1 MRGRVICTTTLATC
15 MMADL
20 VVECIVRAV
29 EEQGRRRKSVKSL
42 WVRPVA
48 VGVMLVLLAYWVR
61 GVDAD
66 LSEAAAMNERI
77 DTLAQEKAILS
88 EEIAEA
94 KNIARALRHEV
105 DLLAKKHRDETV
117 PKTHVSVAALR
128 REIEQLRE
136 SIQDY
141 KNDVEALKQQLKRKQ
156 GEAALQSENETLRQE
171 LIDLLR
177 DKQSKKDFL
186 VEITWI
192 KQKMDAIKENEAA
205 LKQNISGLVEK
216 QQICMAEV
224 VQLRQ
229 EVESLKQTQDSESL
243 IQNAAVKEHEVLI
256 IQLTKKQETDREHLV
271 REIAELWERQE
282 LVRTVRPEINHL
294 RQSDQVLRKEIET
307 MKQLNQNYQQETEE
321 LILRHQNDTQTELTK
336 LPDFYSQNSSAIHV
350 EMKVGN
356 IAQQGLSAGSVW
368 RLVVVLWMTF
378 YLFLY
383 HQKFRNRT
391 QGMIHELIEKQDT
404 DREFLK
410 GNRDAK
416 RGVVSDS
423 LRTEVDKLKEAG
435 VR

>member
-1 MRGRVICTTTLATC
+1 MGASSCCRRDACTACVLGSRRGCRST
-15 MMADL
+15 
-20 VVECIVRAV
+20 
-29 EEQGRRRKSVKSL
+29 
-42 WVRPVA
+42 
-48 VGVMLVLLAYWVR
+48 
-61 GVDAD
+61 
-66 LSEAAAMNERI
+66 AAMNERI
-77 DTLAQEKAILS
+77 DTLAHEKAIFS
-88 EEIAEA
+88 EEISEA
-94 KNIARALRHEV
+94 KNIARV

-117 PKTHVSVAALR
+117 PKTHISVAALR

-141 KNDVEALKQQLKRKQ
+141 INDVQALKQQLKRKQ

-192 KQKMDAIKENEAA
+192 KQKMDDIKENEAT
-205 LKQNISGLVEK
+205 LKQNISGLLEK
-216 QQICMAEV
+216 QQVCMAEV

-256 IQLTKKQETDREHLV
+256 VQLTKKQETDREHLV
-271 REIAELWERQE
+271 REITELWERQE
-282 LVRTVRPEINHL
+282 LVWTVRPEINHL

-321 LILRHQNDTQTELTK
+321 LIL
-336 LPDFYSQNSSAIHV
+336 
-350 EMKVGN
+350 N

-368 RLVVVLWMTF
+368 RLVVVLWMIF

-383 HQKFRNRT
+383 QQKFRNRT
-391 QGMIHELIEKQDT
+391 QGMIHKFIEKQ
-404 DREFLK
+404 
-410 GNRDAK
+410 
-416 RGVVSDS
+416 
-423 LRTEVDKLKEAG
+423 EAG
-435 VR
+435 NCGKERGGVR